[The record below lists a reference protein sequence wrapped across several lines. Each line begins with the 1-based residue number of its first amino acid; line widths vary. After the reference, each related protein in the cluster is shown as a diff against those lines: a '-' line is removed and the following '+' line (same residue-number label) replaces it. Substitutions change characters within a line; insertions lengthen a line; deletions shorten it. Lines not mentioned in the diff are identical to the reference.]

1 MQKRKIIIY
10 NELFN
15 KTCSKD
21 ELAKKC
27 GNVST
32 KTIENTIKECDDI
45 LYSKKLGGY
54 IFDNLLP
61 SKISYQNYFKLF
73 QDNLSNPILKK
84 DMIQSISRVGTDL
97 SEIMMGTT
105 NLSELSKKIIRA
117 NIAINHK
124 CIIKIYYPRKGTPKR
139 DKYIKP
145 KQIITFDSIYYL
157 TFEYDKRNKTKGL
170 EERPFAFNGIQTIE
184 EVEYLKNSEEFR
196 TNDIGNSFGKVE
208 DAKKKVTL
216 KLYGHASYFFMREG
230 LFESPYYKFIKADS
244 RGDKLTME
252 MIYNDEIE
260 VFKLVQQWM
269 PLISVVNDCEDSQ
282 KIIDGI
288 KDNYNKFINQIE
300 TIK

>member
-10 NELFN
+10 NQLFN

-21 ELAKKC
+21 ELAKDC

-45 LYSKKLGGY
+45 VYSKKLGAY
-54 IFDNLLP
+54 HFKDLLP
-61 SKISYQNYFKLF
+61 SKISYQNYFQLF

-84 DMIQSISRVGTDL
+84 DMIKSISKVGTDL
-97 SEIMMGTT
+97 SEIMMDTN

-124 CIIKIYYPRKGTPKR
+124 CIIKIYYPREGTPKK

-157 TFEYDKRNKTKGL
+157 TFEYDKRNKTEGL

-184 EVEYLKNSEEFR
+184 EVEYLKDAEEFR
-196 TNDIGNSFGKVE
+196 TYSIGNSFGKVE

-216 KLYGHASYFFMREG
+216 KLQGHASYFFMREG
-230 LFESPYYKFIKADS
+230 LFESPYYKFIKVDS

-252 MIYNDEIE
+252 MIYNNEIE

-269 PLISVVNDCEDSQ
+269 PLISIVNDSEDSQ

-288 KDNYNKFINQIE
+288 ERNYKEFLNGCNK
-300 TIK
+300 